1 MEKEKT
7 KWTKKKIILEVFE
20 WIGVVFCVL
29 VVAFI
34 AVFASNKPSSKSSG
48 SIFGFETRLVI
59 SGSMEGSDDFYKNEG
74 KDFKIKKISVGSAV
88 FIDSI
93 PVNDVFKDKAHK
105 EYTDTFKD
113 YISKISVNDVLTFTP
128 MDSPTVPITHRVIDI
143 ETRAD
148 GKVMYTTH
156 GDANEDGVN
165 EKFYAENII
174 GKVIGSSKFVGDLYN
189 NFFTK
194 KWAVAIV
201 IVTPCLAVMT
211 FEIVKIVKIVK
222 EDKKQ
227 KLALESNSLDHKI
240 KSINE
245 LVDSG
250 VLTREEADAKIAALK
265 EKEEKKEETNKW

>member
-48 SIFGFETRLVI
+48 SIFGYETRLVV

-93 PVNDVFKDKAHK
+93 PVNDVFKDNAHK

-143 ETRAD
+143 ETHAD

-250 VLTREEADAKIAALK
+250 VLTREEADTKIAALK

>member
-48 SIFGFETRLVI
+48 SIFGYETRLVV

-93 PVNDVFKDKAHK
+93 PVNDVFKDNAHK

-143 ETRAD
+143 ETHAD

-250 VLTREEADAKIAALK
+250 VLTREEADTKIAALK
-265 EKEEKKEETNKW
+265 EKEEKKEETNK

>member
-48 SIFGFETRLVI
+48 SIFGFETRLVV

-93 PVNDVFKDKAHK
+93 PVNDVFKDNAHK
-105 EYTDTFKD
+105 EYTDTFKN
-113 YISKISVNDVLTFTP
+113 YISKISINDVLTFTP
-128 MDSPTVPITHRVIDI
+128 MDSPTVPITHRVINI

-211 FEIVKIVKIVK
+211 FEIIKIFKIVK

-227 KLALESNSLDHKI
+227 KLALESNSLGHKI

-250 VLTREEADAKIAALK
+250 VLTREEADEKIATLK
-265 EKEEKKEETNKW
+265 EKEEKKEETNK

>member
-48 SIFGFETRLVI
+48 SIFGFETRLVV

-93 PVNDVFKDKAHK
+93 PVNDVFKDNAHK
-105 EYTDTFKD
+105 EYTDNFKN

-201 IVTPCLAVMT
+201 IVSPCLAVMT

-250 VLTREEADAKIAALK
+250 VLTREEADTKIAALK

>member
-48 SIFGFETRLVI
+48 SIFGFETRLVV

-93 PVNDVFKDKAHK
+93 PVNDVFKDNAHK

-128 MDSPTVPITHRVIDI
+128 MDSPTVPITHRVINI

-211 FEIVKIVKIVK
+211 FEIIKIFKIVK

-227 KLALESNSLDHKI
+227 KLALESNSLGHKI

-265 EKEEKKEETNKW
+265 EKEEKKEETNK

>member
-74 KDFKIKKISVGSAV
+74 KDFKIKKISVGSVV

-93 PVNDVFKDKAHK
+93 PVNDVFKDNDHK
-105 EYTDTFKD
+105 EYTDTFKN